1 MELSRYQLS
10 ESFTVSNHIH
20 LTFIQLLWLLDEEP
34 VTADLL
40 LHRSVSIVLLLD
52 TSRPPVLGQVTTLLL
67 FLLSNAPPPPAARR
81 TRVRNLSID
90 GALVEYRTVLNLT
103 INGKSL
109 STVLEERGICRSH
122 FYRKRYI
129 AEAALVDRQ
138 SLESSFLQLRKVTLQ
153 TLYPAAKDI
162 CNRKHRDLTRLYA
175 QGNALKPKT
184 RY

>member
-1 MELSRYQLS
+1 M
-10 ESFTVSNHIH
+10 SNH
-20 LTFIQLLWLLDEEP
+20 LTLIQLLWLLDEEP

-40 LHRSVSIVLLLD
+40 LHRSVPIVLLLD

-67 FLLSNAPPPPAARR
+67 FLLSNAPVASLLPEVA
-81 TRVRNLSID
+81 TLMNLLPIRLS
-90 GALVEYRTVLNLT
+90 L
-103 INGKSL
+103 L
-109 STVLEERGICRSH
+109 STL
-122 FYRKRYI
+122 
-129 AEAALVDRQ
+129 ALLMHPQHLALLDLLPLFHVDLDST
-138 SLESSFLQLRKVTLQ
+138 SLAFLPQLLDCLLPHPRPQLNPFLQLRKVTLQ